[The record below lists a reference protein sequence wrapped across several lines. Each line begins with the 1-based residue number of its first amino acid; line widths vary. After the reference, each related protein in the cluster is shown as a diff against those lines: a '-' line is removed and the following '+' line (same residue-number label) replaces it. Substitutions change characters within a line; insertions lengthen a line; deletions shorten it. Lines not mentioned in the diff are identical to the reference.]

1 MDTILTDW
9 SPPEVRVLSCAFT
22 LLYGL
27 GTLRYWS
34 SIFQLASLAK
44 TGMGTPSIMTTLA
57 TWTQKVGEYHIST
70 YRLPLKWLPLC
81 LIGLHRSCRQED
93 IVKLKVMHAEMFA
106 AKTREFTEKVGTRI
120 NLMP

>member
-9 SPPEVRVLSCAFT
+9 SPPEVRALSCAFT

-27 GTLRYWS
+27 GTPRYWS
-34 SIFQLASLAK
+34 SIFQQASLGK

-57 TWTQKVGEYHIST
+57 TWTQKVCEYHIST
-70 YRLPLKWLPLC
+70 YRLPLKWC
-81 LIGLHRSCRQED
+81 SIGLHRSCRQED
-93 IVKLKVMHAEMFA
+93 IVKLKVMQSEMFGVKA
-106 AKTREFTEKVGTRI
+106 MEFTEKVGTRI